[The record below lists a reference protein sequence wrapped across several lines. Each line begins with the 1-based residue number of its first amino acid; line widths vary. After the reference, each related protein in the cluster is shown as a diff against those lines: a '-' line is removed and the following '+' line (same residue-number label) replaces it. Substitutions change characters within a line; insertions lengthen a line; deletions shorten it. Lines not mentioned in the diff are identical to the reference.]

1 MKLFVLGLFLG
12 IGVAHAEIGDNLDQ
26 LRRRYGE
33 PSKQTV
39 SDDGTVF
46 GLWRWGSFVLL
57 VGFKDGVSHH
67 EAIKRLNGAPC
78 RPKTL
83 RNACHSQ
90 KGKQLPAMFGSLRT
104 VERWR
109 AIVP

>member
-26 LRRRYGE
+26 LRRYGE
-33 PSKQTV
+33 PSKHTV

-57 VGFKDGVSHH
+57 VGFRDGVSHH
-67 EAIKRLNGAPC
+67 EAVKRLDGAPMSASDLEKC
-78 RPKTL
+78 VP
-83 RNACHSQ
+83 SQ
-90 KGKQLPAMFGSLRT
+90 NGKQLRMTFGSLRT
-104 VERWR
+104 AERWR
-109 AIVP
+109 AIVR